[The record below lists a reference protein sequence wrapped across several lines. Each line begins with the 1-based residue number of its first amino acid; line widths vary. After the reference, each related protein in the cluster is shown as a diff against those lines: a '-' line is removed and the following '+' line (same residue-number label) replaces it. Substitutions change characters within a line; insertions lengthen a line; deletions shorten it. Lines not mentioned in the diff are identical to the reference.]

1 MKKTILA
8 LSLTTVFAANP
19 SFAADL
25 YLYGVLDEGLAYTR
39 TNYRGFNA
47 DADASYRENRLEQQ
61 SGYNTPSRWGLTG
74 TEALGNGYSVG
85 FRLESGF
92 NGDDGTM
99 QENRLFRREAA
110 LTLSGPFGAL
120 AFGRMGGVGS
130 AAGTYDTV
138 YLLADAFDGGD
149 NNVFG
154 LWASDRYDNMVTYQT
169 PTFAGLQ
176 ATAQYSFKNSNL
188 DAEGK
193 ATPGTE
199 GKPNSDR
206 YASLALTGNY
216 GHLQVVAAYERQ
228 IWSNTVFKDGK
239 VTGRNDNKDQNTF
252 YLGGNYDFGV
262 ACVFLLG
269 QYVTGARFFGGSG
282 FIDEINDILL
292 HFSFTDDQ
300 IDNGNHS
307 ASFANTQDGLD
318 YWGLHAGT
326 IIPIASGDLTLGLYY
341 AKGDTD
347 TFTGKNSQDRNPGIS
362 HGTAKFDLTYYGA
375 SARYTYPLSKR
386 TALYVGAGYAQLKID
401 ADTANGYYAPENQTL
416 TQVPHAFSSGSES
429 KITQVYLGL
438 THAF

>member
-8 LSLTTVFAANP
+8 LSLTTVFAANGA
-19 SFAADL
+19 FAADL
-25 YLYGVLDEGLAYTR
+25 YLYGVLDEGLAYTH
-39 TNYRGFNA
+39 NNHHGFNPLV
-47 DADASYRENRLEQQ
+47 DASYRESRLEQQ

-74 TEALGNGYSVG
+74 TEALGNGYSVS

-99 QENRLFRREAA
+99 QEKRLFRREAA

-193 ATPGTE
+193 AAPGIE

-228 IWSNTVFKDGK
+228 IWSNTVFEDDGK
-239 VTGRNDNKDQNTF
+239 VRRNANKDQNTF

-262 ACVFLLG
+262 ARVFLLG

-282 FIDEINDILL
+282 FIDEINNILYL
-292 HFSFTDDQ
+292 FSTTDDPE
-300 IDNGNHS
+300 DHGNHN
-307 ASFANTQDGLD
+307 AEFANTEDGVD
-318 YWGLHAGT
+318 YFGFHVGT
-326 IIPIASGDLTLGLYY
+326 IIPIAGGDLTLGLYY

-347 TFTGKNSQDRNPGIS
+347 TFMGTNQDTKN
-362 HGTAKFDLTYYGA
+362 HGTAKFDLSYYGA

-386 TALYVGAGYAQLKID
+386 TAIYAGAGYAQLKID
-401 ADTANGYYAPENQTL
+401 VDTALGTGGLKQVHDCFANANK
-416 TQVPHAFSSGSES
+416 TQIS
-429 KITQVYLGL
+429 QVYLGL